1 MFRTED
7 KAMPL
12 STASKLKTSG
22 RKNFQMEQEM
32 WEEKLV
38 TIKIRYFS
46 TAVIVQIALSPERK
60 YINYCKG

>member
-1 MFRTED
+1 MFRSEE

-22 RKNFQMEQEM
+22 RKNFQMQQEI

-38 TIKIRYFS
+38 D
-46 TAVIVQIALSPERK
+46 IALVIILHRSNNQYDKPDMQ
-60 YINYCKG
+60 